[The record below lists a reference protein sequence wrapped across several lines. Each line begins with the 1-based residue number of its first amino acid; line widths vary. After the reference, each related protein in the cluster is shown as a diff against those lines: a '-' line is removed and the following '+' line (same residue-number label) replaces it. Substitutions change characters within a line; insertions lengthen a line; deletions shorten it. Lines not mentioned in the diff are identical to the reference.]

1 MLIFS
6 GSYSNTYKARFVVSF
21 AVLLLVPLPADTLW
35 LRELFNSGHTIVF
48 FFITLILFEYVSIRL
63 KGIHPV
69 ITFLVVLAA
78 AFMIGVFIEMTQGLL
93 QREASVSDLSRNL
106 YGIIT
111 GLCLAVYFR
120 QKAWYYRLA
129 LVSVMLVSLF
139 FGGYSLIELSW
150 NYYQRSKAFPLLT
163 EFEKPWTKSFVR
175 FNKSTFESG
184 VVKKSPLE
192 ALRFKF
198 RFEPGLYPGV
208 SIIEPVENWSGYRI
222 LHFDVF
228 STNIDNVNMVL
239 RVHDKQHNQDFRD
252 RFNRRFILQ
261 PGLNR
266 IVVELAEIRDAPY
279 SRKIDMANIAGVEMF
294 LTEVEEPLFIEV
306 SNIFIQM

>member
-6 GSYSNTYKARFVVSF
+6 GSYSNTYKAIFVVSF

-63 KGIHPV
+63 KGFHPV

-78 AFMIGVFIEMTQGLL
+78 AFMIGVVIEMTQGLL
-93 QREASVSDLSRNL
+93 QREASVSDLNRNL
-106 YGIIT
+106 SGIIT
-111 GLCLAVYFR
+111 GLCLAAYFR

-150 NYYQRSKAFPLLT
+150 NYCQRSKAFPLLT
-163 EFEKPWTKSFVR
+163 EFEKPWNKSFVR
-175 FNKSTFESG
+175 FNKVAFQG
-184 VVKKSPLE
+184 VANKKSQLE
-192 ALRFKF
+192 PTRFNF
-198 RFEPGLYPGV
+198 RFEPGVYPGV
-208 SIIEPVENWSGYRI
+208 SIIEPVGNWSGYRN

-228 STNIDNVNMVL
+228 STNIDNVKMVL
-239 RVHDKQHNQDFRD
+239 RVHDKQHNQDYRD
-252 RFNRRFILQ
+252 RFNRHFILQ

-279 SRKIDMANIAGVEMF
+279 NRKIDMVNIAGVELF
-294 LTEVEEPLFIEV
+294 LTDVKEPIYLEV
-306 SNIFIQM
+306 SNIFIEM

>member
-1 MLIFS
+1 MIVFS
-6 GSYSNTYKARFVVSF
+6 GSYSNLYKTIFVVSL

-35 LRELFNSGHTIVF
+35 LRELFNSGHSVVF
-48 FFITLILFEYVSIRL
+48 IFITLILFEYVNIRL
-63 KGIHPV
+63 KGFHPV
-69 ITFLVVLAA
+69 IISLVVLAT
-78 AFMIGVFIEMTQGLL
+78 AFVIGVFIEMTQGLL

-106 YGIIT
+106 FGIIA
-111 GLCLAVYFR
+111 GLSLAIYFQ
-120 QKAWYYRLA
+120 QKAWYNRLA
-129 LVSVMLVSLF
+129 LVSVMLTGLF
-139 FGGYSLIELSW
+139 LGGYSLIELSW

-175 FNKSTFESG
+175 FNKAAFQGG
-184 VVKKSPLE
+184 VVKKNPLE
-192 ALRFKF
+192 ATRYKF

-228 STNIDNVNMVL
+228 STNIDNVKMVL

-252 RFNRRFILQ
+252 RFNRHFILQ
-261 PGLNR
+261 PGFNR
-266 IVVELAEIRDAPY
+266 IVVELAEIRDALY

-294 LTEVEEPLFIEV
+294 LTEVEEPLYLEI